1 MSELNQILR
10 VADGWRDYELM
21 DCGEGQRLER
31 WGKIKLIRPD
41 PQAIWPCGA
50 PDQWR
55 GADAHYHRNAEGGG
69 HWEMSRPLPDFWT
82 VSYRRLTFKVRP
94 TGFKHMGLFPEQAV
108 NWDWIDAQIGRAAR
122 PISMLNLFGYTGAA
136 TAAAAAAGAQ
146 VCHVDAARGMVQ
158 WCRENLALSG
168 LGAAP
173 VRYIVDDCLAFI
185 RREQRRGRR
194 YDALLMDPPSYGRGS
209 RGEVWKLE
217 DQLALLLG
225 ESRKLL
231 SDTPLFFLVNAY
243 TTGLSPVVLVNLLRD
258 IMPAQSG
265 RVAGGELGLPA
276 GAGGRILPCGIY
288 AAWESGSEKQGVA

>member
-1 MSELNQILR
+1 MPDMSELHQILR
-10 VADGWRDYELM
+10 VADAWRDYELM
-21 DCGEGQRLER
+21 DCGDGQRLER

-41 PQAIWPCGA
+41 PQAIWPCAA

-55 GADAHYHRNAEGGG
+55 GADARYHRSAEGGG
-69 HWEMSRPLPDFWT
+69 HWETSRPLPEFWT
-82 VSYRRLTFKVRP
+82 VSYRRLAFKVRP

-108 NWDWIDAQIGRAAR
+108 NWDWIDAQIRGAAR

-168 LGAAP
+168 LADAP

-231 SDTPLFFLVNAY
+231 SDAPLFFLVNAY
-243 TTGLSPVVLVNLLRD
+243 TTGLSPIVLVNLLRD
-258 IMPAQSG
+258 ILPAQSG
-265 RVAGGELGLPA
+265 RIAGGELGLPA

-288 AAWESGSEKQGVA
+288 AAWESGNE